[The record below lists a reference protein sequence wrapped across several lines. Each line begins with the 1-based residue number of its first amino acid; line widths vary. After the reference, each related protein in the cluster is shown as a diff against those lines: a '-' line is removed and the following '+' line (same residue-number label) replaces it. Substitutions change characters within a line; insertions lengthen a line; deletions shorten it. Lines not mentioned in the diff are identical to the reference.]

1 MRHLNRLALA
11 LVLFAGAF
19 VIAGVFLP
27 SAVRVQRA
35 TIINATPAQIFP
47 FLNDFRKFNA
57 WSPWAARDRDAQYD
71 FTGPDQGPGATMSW
85 RSEKLGEGRQQIVV
99 SLPDERVVTRLDL
112 GTMGTT
118 ADAAFSLT
126 QQSPGTLVTWSFST
140 KLPANPL
147 KRWLALLFPRWI
159 GADYDEGLSRLKS
172 LVERGAA

>member
-1 MRHLNRLALA
+1 VRHLNRLALA

-27 SAVRVQRA
+27 SAIRVQRA
-35 TIINATPAQIFP
+35 TIIDAAPAQVFP

-57 WSPWAARDRDAQYD
+57 WSPWAARDPAAQYD
-71 FTGPDQGPGATMSW
+71 FTGPDRGPGATMSW
-85 RSEKLGEGRQQIVV
+85 RSDKLGEGRQQIIV

-112 GTMGTT
+112 GPMGT
-118 ADAAFSLT
+118 AEAAFTLT

-147 KRWLALLFPRWI
+147 TRWLGLTFPRWI
-159 GADYDEGLSRLKS
+159 GADYEEGLARLKS